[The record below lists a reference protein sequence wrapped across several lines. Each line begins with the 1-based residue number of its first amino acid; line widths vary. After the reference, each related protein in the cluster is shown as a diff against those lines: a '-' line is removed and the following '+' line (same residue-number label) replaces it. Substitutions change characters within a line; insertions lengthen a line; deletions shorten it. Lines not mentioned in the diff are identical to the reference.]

1 MAADVEFGEKAINLS
16 FRRHFQMSRARE
28 IISVLPVFQSCWEQ
42 RWMVCGSYFC
52 LRNLLWCVDSWLRF
66 LQLDF
71 GTAFQCNRLFCRGTS
86 SLIVEDSMA
95 DRMKYAWNFQNP
107 GEQWNRRQT
116 VRNRARRQRHRCLF
130 QIRFLGFWNIIV
142 LRRDRTK
149 FNKVSLIFTVFSAI
163 WRRCV
168 IKSKSQKWRDSHARR
183 PWCLKLFAMKHKT

>member
-1 MAADVEFGEKAINLS
+1 
-16 FRRHFQMSRARE
+16 
-28 IISVLPVFQSCWEQ
+28 
-42 RWMVCGSYFC
+42 MVCGSYFC

-66 LQLDF
+66 LRLDL

-95 DRMKYAWNFQNP
+95 DRMKYAWNFQNL

-116 VRNRARRQRHRCLF
+116 VRNIARRQPHRCLF
-130 QIRFLGFWNIIV
+130 QIRFLRFWNIIV

-149 FNKVSLIFTVFSAI
+149 FNKVSLIFTVFSVI
-163 WRRCV
+163 WIRCV

-183 PWCLKLFAMKHKT
+183 PWCMKLFARRHNSSHTPVSISYVKSKALTSRPQLFKSWIALSTR